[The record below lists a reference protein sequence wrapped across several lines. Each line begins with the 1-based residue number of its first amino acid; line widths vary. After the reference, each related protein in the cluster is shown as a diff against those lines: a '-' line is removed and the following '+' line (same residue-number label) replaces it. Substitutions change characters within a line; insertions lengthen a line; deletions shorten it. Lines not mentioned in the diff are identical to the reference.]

1 MTLRFRLVATI
12 VALLVF
18 GMLGSSFATFGLVR
32 HHLTERLDDQL
43 ALIGERVE
51 AALHVDA
58 DPAPRVLADAVVGM
72 GFAQQAFIEVHT
84 AAGSMRLGG
93 GPSMPPSMRPGNFYT
108 LRANDED
115 PAWRVRVSASGGGTV
130 YVGAQRTELDGLI
143 RELATAE
150 TVITLFALT
159 LAALVAVLVVRRA
172 MRPLHDIA
180 TAAHAI
186 RGGDLGLHVPPGD
199 PRTEVGQVGEA
210 LNTMLGRIEEA
221 FRQRAESEERLRRF
235 VADAAHELRTP
246 VTTIRGYAELFRRG
260 AAERPDDL
268 AKAMHRIEGEAARM
282 GVLVDEL
289 VLLARL
295 DENRPPEMAP
305 VDLRSLAADAV
316 ADARAVEP
324 ERDVTLAGD
333 EPVMVRGDGVRLR
346 QVLANLLAN
355 VRHHTPAGTRAT
367 VTVRTDGD
375 EAVLEVADDGP
386 GMAEEDAAHAFERFY
401 RRSRGGGSGLGLA
414 IIDAIMQAHGG
425 TATLSARPGAGTTV
439 TVRMRRQGG
448 DGPQP

>member
-1 MTLRFRLVATI
+1 MTLRFRLVVT
-12 VALLVF
+12 VLALLVA
-18 GMLGSSFATFGLVR
+18 GMAGSSFATFGLVR

-43 ALIGERVE
+43 TAIGERVE
-51 AALHVDA
+51 TALNGGA
-58 DPAPRVLADAVVGM
+58 EPAPRVLADAMTGM
-72 GFAQQAFIEVHT
+72 GFAQPAFIEVRT
-84 AAGSMRLGG
+84 AAASMRLGG
-93 GPSMPPSMRPGNFYT
+93 GPSVPASLRPGNLYT
-108 LRANDED
+108 LRPDD
-115 PAWRVRVSASGGGTV
+115 QHPAWRVRVSTFDGGTV
-130 YVGAQRTELDGLI
+130 YVGTQRTQLDGLI
-143 RELATAE
+143 RELAVAE
-150 TVITLFALT
+150 TVFTLIGLAI
-159 LAALVAVLVVRRA
+159 AALVAVTVVRRA
-172 MRPLHDIA
+172 MRPLDGIA

-186 RGGDLGLHVPPGD
+186 RGGDLRRRVPPGD

-210 LNTMLGRIEEA
+210 LNTMLGRIEVA

-295 DENRPPEMAP
+295 DENRPPDVAP
-305 VDLRSLAADAV
+305 LDLCALAADAV

-324 ERDVTLAGD
+324 EREVRLVGA
-333 EPVMVRGDGVRLR
+333 EPVMVSGDGVRLR

-355 VRHHTPAGTRAT
+355 VRHHTPAGTPAT
-367 VTVRTDGD
+367 VTVRADGD
-375 EAVLEVADDGP
+375 EAVVEVADEGP
-386 GMAEEDAAHAFERFY
+386 GMAEEDADHAFERFY

-414 IIDAIMQAHGG
+414 IVDAIMQAHGG
-425 TATLSARPGAGTTV
+425 AATLSASPGAGTTV
-439 TVRMRRQGG
+439 TVRMPRRAR
-448 DGPQP
+448 